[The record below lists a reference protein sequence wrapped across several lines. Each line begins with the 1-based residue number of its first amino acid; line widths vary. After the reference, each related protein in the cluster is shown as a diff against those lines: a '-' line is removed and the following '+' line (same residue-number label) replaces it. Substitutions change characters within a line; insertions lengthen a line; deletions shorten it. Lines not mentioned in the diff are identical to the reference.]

1 MIGDMAMKTETTN
14 YCKQIVKQ
22 FSRTLSGNCPELTRE
37 VLSHALT
44 NILAAQRFIL
54 PVGGRLHDDKE
65 FRALDETEEL
75 RLPYPIITLEY
86 RHEHSENIQPGHSE
100 SLKRVIIVREID
112 RGIVFMPICFFEGM
126 WAPLPEMMFPST
138 MYLNRDAPLV
148 DGRVLI
154 RIGSSNINYMM
165 SGGFEFSDYADE
177 AGVILCF
184 LNTLSCSNVAVE
196 RKTRITGSSIK
207 NKNKN
212 DRLSN
217 DYHILTIKSLRYSDH
232 SEHSVGYRN
241 SPREHLRRGHIR
253 RLEDGR
259 RIWVNAAIVSPGH
272 QQKVSKDYRI
282 SC

>member
-22 FSRTLSGNCPELTRE
+22 FSRTLSGNCQELTRE

-54 PVGGRLHDDKE
+54 PVGGRIHDDKE
-65 FRALDETEEL
+65 FRALDETEKL
-75 RLPYPIITLEY
+75 RLPFPIITLEY
-86 RHEHSENIQPGHSE
+86 RHEHSENIPHGHSE
-100 SLKRVIIVREID
+100 SLKRVIIAKEID
-112 RGIVFMPICFFEGM
+112 FGIAFTPICFFQGI
-126 WAPLPEMMFPST
+126 WAPLPEVAFPST
-138 MYLNRDAPLV
+138 MYLDRSVPISDE
-148 DGRVLI
+148 GRVLI
-154 RIGSSNINYMM
+154 RIRQNDMHFNSRN
-165 SGGFEFSDYADE
+165 FVFSDYADE

-217 DYHILTIKSLRYSDH
+217 DYHILTIKSLQYSDH